1 MMLWRVTP
9 FKYHEGYGVCLM
21 MCMLCRYAVLAYL
34 GYNQD
39 LQRGVLLLLQ
49 QVQRAA
55 PGIST

>member
-1 MMLWRVTP
+1 MHMKRVVINLLTRM
-9 FKYHEGYGVCLM
+9 FW
-21 MCMLCRYAVLAYL
+21 CRYAVLAYL